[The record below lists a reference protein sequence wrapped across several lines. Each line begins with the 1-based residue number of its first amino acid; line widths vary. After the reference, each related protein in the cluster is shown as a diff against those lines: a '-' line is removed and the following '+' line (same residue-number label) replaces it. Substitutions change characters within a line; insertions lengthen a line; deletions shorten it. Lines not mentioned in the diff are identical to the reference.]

1 MIGYPQSSTPAAVCS
16 RRSWPTRYWPARR
29 AALGCLGSHVHCGGG
44 GRTSCMASQKE
55 RKLLAHER
63 IAILSI
69 ARNLSLSAS
78 RAGWAKYT
86 PDSSTGQSE
95 LVLLRAPG
103 QYNLYVV
110 DSTTYKF

>member
-1 MIGYPQSSTPAAVCS
+1 V
-16 RRSWPTRYWPARR
+16 RRRLPF
-29 AALGCLGSHVHCGGG
+29 
-44 GRTSCMASQKE
+44 
-55 RKLLAHER
+55 
-63 IAILSI
+63 
-69 ARNLSLSAS
+69 
-78 RAGWAKYT
+78 RAGCQWAKYP